1 MLKVGIGKIGRVVV
15 MKMEVVLCSVSRCNS
30 EGKKEW
36 ERERKEINA
45 RACLLLTRRSEG
57 QVGQKPGSFDRAW
70 LT

>member
-1 MLKVGIGKIGRVVV
+1 MLKVGIGKIGRVVM
-15 MKMEVVLCSVSRCNS
+15 MKMEVVLCSVSRCNT

-36 ERERKEINA
+36 ERERKEINT
-45 RACLLLTRRSEG
+45 RACLLLTRRSE